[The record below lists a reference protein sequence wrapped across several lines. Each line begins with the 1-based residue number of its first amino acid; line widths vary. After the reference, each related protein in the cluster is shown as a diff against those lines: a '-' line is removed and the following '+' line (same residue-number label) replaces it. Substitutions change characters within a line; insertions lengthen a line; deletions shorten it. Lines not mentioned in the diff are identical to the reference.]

1 MARQNPHRLDFTG
14 FPQTVFSL
22 CPSLV
27 LDGSGEFVLTS
38 LFLLYEVTIFPAE
51 VYLPQKMERLSLSVL
66 IICVF
71 MCAFFFFLLQ
81 LPWTCIMTATV
92 LTVITIS
99 TNRNL
104 SALFTFL
111 LQSSI

>member
-1 MARQNPHRLDFTG
+1 MAGQNPHRLDFTG

-27 LDGSGEFVLTS
+27 LDRSGEFVLTS
-38 LFLLYEVTIFPAE
+38 LFLLYEVTVFPAE
-51 VYLPQKMERLSLSVL
+51 VYLPQKTKRLSLRVL

-71 MCAFFFFLLQ
+71 MCAFFFLLQ

-99 TNRNL
+99 MNRNL
-104 SALFTFL
+104 SALVMCL